1 MAKWIHNITGSAR
14 SYQGREILAGAFFS
28 ISSSLE
34 SEYNSDTSL
43 IADLANTI
51 VKMSSDGVTDYSND
65 GSSNVDFLKGL
76 INTTVITS
84 APSFGAK
91 TFLLGSTVKK
101 LFARNTGKPFAVT
114 TGSNEL
120 SYTATYPWAKITGV
134 ECIGAEIGDYAD
146 LRVYDNSSG
155 TYSGVANALLN
166 QFGYTIYLAKDYY
179 RRDSKFDSDIYV
191 GMVLKITYNSIS
203 NKNVYIN
210 YLMDEAKT

>member
-14 SYQGREILAGAFFS
+14 SYQGKEILAGAFFS

-43 IADLANTI
+43 IADLANSI
-51 VKMSSDGVTDYSND
+51 VRMSSDGVTDYSDN

-76 INTTVITS
+76 VNNTVITS

-91 TFLLGSTVKK
+91 TFLSGAVTKR

-114 TGSNEL
+114 TGSNDL
-120 SYTATYPWAKITGV
+120 SYTATYAWAKITGL
-134 ECIGAEIGDYAD
+134 ECIGAEIGDYAE
-146 LRVYDNSSG
+146 LRVYDNASG
-155 TYSGVANALLN
+155 TYSGVPNALLN
-166 QFGYTIYLAKDYY
+166 QFGYTLYMAKDYY
-179 RRDSKFDSDIYV
+179 IRTSQFDSDIYA

-203 NKNVYIN
+203 DKNIYIN
-210 YLMDEAKT
+210 YLMNEAKT